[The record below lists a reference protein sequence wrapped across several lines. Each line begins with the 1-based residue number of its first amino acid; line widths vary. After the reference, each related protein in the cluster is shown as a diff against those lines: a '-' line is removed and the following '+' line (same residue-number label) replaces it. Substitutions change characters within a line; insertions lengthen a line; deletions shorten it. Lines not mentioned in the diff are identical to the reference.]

1 MNVSFWER
9 DSFLEGYDVGV
20 IGGGIVGLAAA
31 SRYKE
36 LFPDARIAVLERS
49 WLSDG
54 ATSKNAGFACFGS
67 ISELEDDL
75 NNASFQQVHDLSVK
89 RFQGLQRL
97 LELYGAVN
105 LGFEACGGYELFF
118 EGEEELFARCTAALS
133 KWNEAFEASLGFA
146 PYRVE
151 RCQTF
156 QGMTNLLGVITNAY
170 EGSLDTGK
178 LNQCIRQRALQLGVH
193 IYNGVEV
200 VELVSKASSSSSKSV
215 EVQTKQGN
223 WHFQQV
229 WVCTNAFG
237 KELIEELPITPKRN
251 QVIITEEL
259 EDCPLQGTF
268 HQLEGYIYF
277 RNVGKRILLGGMRHL
292 FPTSEATTER
302 ATTPELIAALS
313 NYMST
318 RILGHT
324 NWKIETQWSGILG
337 MGEIKAPIIKQARE
351 KVYVAVRLG
360 GMGVALGTLVG
371 EELVA
376 FVTNE

>member
-9 DSFLEGYDVGV
+9 DSFLEGYDLGV
-20 IGGGIVGLAAA
+20 IGAGIVGLAAA

-36 LFPDARIAVLERS
+36 LFPEARVAVLERS

-89 RFQGLQRL
+89 RYNGLQRL
-97 LELYGAVN
+97 LDLYGSSAI
-105 LGFEACGGYELFF
+105 GYDACGGYELFF
-118 EGEEELFARCTAALS
+118 EGEEELFSTCQAALS

-146 PYRVE
+146 PYRIE
-151 RCQTF
+151 LCESF

-200 VELVSKASSSSSKSV
+200 VELVSQTSASPNKRV

-223 WHFQQV
+223 WHFEQV

-259 EDCPLQGTF
+259 EDCPLHGTF

-277 RNVGKRILLGGMRHL
+277 RNVERRVLLGGMRHL
-292 FPTSEATTER
+292 FPTTEATTER
-302 ATTPELIAALS
+302 ATNDELITALS

-318 RILGHT
+318 RILGHS
-324 NWKIETQWSGILG
+324 NWKIADQWSGILG
-337 MGEIKAPIIKQARE
+337 MGEVKAPIIKQVRDGI
-351 KVYVAVRLG
+351 YVAVRLG

-371 EELVA
+371 EELVEL
-376 FVTNE
+376 VTTE